1 MPTAR
6 HWLVLAVA
14 TFVAAS
20 GSAFVVGISFLLP
33 YLNTEMDMSLS
44 QAGVLVAMPPVGMA
58 TALIAWGWL
67 VDRAGEKFVLVAG
80 SASAAAALAGTV
92 VTESFTVLVIL
103 LFLAGAATASGNSAS
118 GRLVVAWFP
127 PQRRGLA
134 MGIRQM
140 SQPAG
145 AAIAAMTMPL
155 LAQTYGLSAAFAL
168 PLAMAAVS
176 AVAAFVVVTD
186 PPHSPATQSPAQGGV
201 ARTNVDVSPYRASR
215 YLLRIHGV
223 SVLLVLPQQLM
234 QAFLLAW
241 LVLGHDWSAVSAG
254 VVVTV
259 SQILG
264 AVARVASGAISDMVG
279 SRVKPIRAVA
289 VSITGVLAALAA
301 AELFGAPGAVAVA
314 LAVTATV
321 LSVSDNGLAFTAVA
335 EYAGPRWSGRAL
347 GVQNTAQFVAIAAAT
362 PLMAAAID
370 GFGYWP
376 VFAGA
381 ALIAAVAIPVVPAAD
396 HRRV

>member
-186 PPHSPATQSPAQGGV
+186 PPHSPATPSPAQDEAVRLG
-201 ARTNVDVSPYRASR
+201 TDVSPYRSSR

-347 GVQNTAQFVAIAAAT
+347 GVQNTTQFVAIAAAT
-362 PLMAAAID
+362 PLMAAAIERC
-370 GFGYWP
+370 GYWP

-396 HRRV
+396 QRRV